1 MKNILIPT
9 KPDDQHAHFV
19 KLALDNKGHC
29 GTLWYTADF
38 PELQTHSFEFQ
49 QEEVNWRSTG
59 TDFEVKDGREF
70 DTVWWRRPRRPVIPD
85 YVHPEDIENAN
96 YENLE
101 MYKTFWHIIAPN
113 AFWVNPTWAARE
125 CSCKL
130 LQLKVANSLGFNIP
144 ATLIS
149 NNPADIKNFILRN
162 GRENTIYKPLF
173 PVAWFGK
180 AETRL
185 TYTKEISL
193 NMLPGDKHLQTTAA
207 IFQRKI
213 AKDFELR
220 VNILG
225 NTCIAAKL
233 QSQQHEDGKDDW
245 RKIPPYQL
253 AIEEFEL
260 PEDILR
266 RCKLFMRKFGI
277 VFGCFDL
284 IVTPAGEYYFIEINE
299 QGQFLWIED
308 TNPEIKLLDA
318 FTNFLID
325 GTDTFNW
332 KRTSASIALEDYK
345 LSMLAAK
352 DEAIKKHKTPA
363 TLF

>member
-19 KLALDNKGHC
+19 RLALESKGHR

-38 PELQTHSFEFQ
+38 PELQSHSFEFD
-49 QEEVNWRSTG
+49 QEDICWRSKGVEFEVNNG
-59 TDFEVKDGREF
+59 NEF
-70 DTVWWRRPRRPVIPD
+70 DAVWWRRPRRPVVPD

-96 YENLE
+96 YENME
-101 MYKTFWHIIAPN
+101 MYKTFWHIIAPE
-113 AFWVNPTWAARE
+113 AFWVNPAWAAKE

-130 LQLKVANSLGFNIP
+130 LQLKIAKGLGFNIP
-144 ATLIS
+144 TTLIS
-149 NNPADIKNFILRN
+149 NDPVDIKNFIKKN
-162 GRENTIYKPLF
+162 GFANTIFKPLF

-180 AETRL
+180 DEMRL

-193 NMLPGDKHLQTTAA
+193 NMLPGDKHLQTTAG
-207 IFQRKI
+207 IFQQKI
-213 AKDFELR
+213 KKSFELR
-220 VNILG
+220 INIFG

-233 QSQQHEDGKDDW
+233 ASQQHPEGIEDW
-245 RKIPPYQL
+245 RRIPPHKL
-253 AIEEFEL
+253 VIEEFKL

-266 RCKLFMRKFGI
+266 KCKLFMRKFGI
-277 VFGCFDL
+277 VFGCFDF
-284 IVTPAGEYYFIEINE
+284 IVTPDGEYYFLEINE

-318 FTNFLID
+318 FTDFLIGGCD
-325 GTDTFNW
+325 NFSWEKHPQSISLENYV
-332 KRTSASIALEDYK
+332 SAMMQS
-345 LSMLAAK
+345 K
-352 DEAIKKHKTPA
+352 DHAIKNHKTPA